1 LLDDEIENR
10 QGARA
15 ISLRVMVDYAKET
28 GNFEPILEVLDNLYP
43 HLFDDPPTDLDK
55 SFMGTYFAGIALSH
69 SGDVERGQGLLRW
82 LRVDSEPFLEIYGS
96 SRSTVNLR
104 LELGDRE
111 GALQALNEFTERKF
125 DSEFNVVAFE
135 RDPTFDAIRDE
146 PAFIALMQDY
156 EHNAAE
162 QRQLLQAMNEN

>member
-1 LLDDEIENR
+1 
-10 QGARA
+10 
-15 ISLRVMVDYAKET
+15 
-28 GNFEPILEVLDNLYP
+28 
-43 HLFDDPPTDLDK
+43 
-55 SFMGTYFAGIALSH
+55 MGTYFAGIALSH